1 MAHRSYNI
9 HNPSNRAS
17 IISLQQNLEL
27 SNGTE
32 TFPLLPTYIFFQRET
47 RKSLDSRMECR
58 RCSFLFFFSFLTK
71 TGDEGVDPRGGVV
84 MGERGRLK
92 D

>member
-1 MAHRSYNI
+1 M
-9 HNPSNRAS
+9 
-17 IISLQQNLEL
+17 
-27 SNGTE
+27 
-32 TFPLLPTYIFFQRET
+32 FIFI
-47 RKSLDSRMECR
+47 
-58 RCSFLFFFSFLTK
+58 FLFFFSFLTK

>member
-9 HNPSNRAS
+9 RNPSNRAS

-32 TFPLLPTYIFFQRET
+32 TFPLLPTYIFFQRNKKIT
-47 RKSLDSRMECR
+47 RFKNGMPEM
-58 RCSFLFFFSFLTK
+58 FIFIFFSFLTK